1 MPRKTSLTVEKLSK
15 DINFFYGYIAEC
27 ELLLPFNANV
37 NNTLEYIKSEYQQ
50 EDLIISHKVLD
61 SGDITL
67 YINGTGEKQINSLI
81 NIISEDYN
89 VIDCQ
94 LESITEC

>member
-37 NNTLEYIKSEYQQ
+37 NNTLEYIKIDKPPWTQ
-50 EDLIISHKVLD
+50 EA
-61 SGDITL
+61 
-67 YINGTGEKQINSLI
+67 
-81 NIISEDYN
+81 
-89 VIDCQ
+89 
-94 LESITEC
+94 